1 MATIEEACTA
11 IKSRLVLIG
20 TAKDADIYSSIRSAI
35 KLLQRKRYWFLRKT
49 SDVTLSVGADSVSVP
64 TDFAMMESADLVYSG
79 RRYSDK
85 QGFILLEYTKLKD
98 KYFSTGS
105 AANGQPSACALV
117 NTTLWLSHLAEV
129 AGTLKFTY
137 YCKDIAL
144 PTAAS
149 DTSVWLGDDGYDA
162 VVSLAQ
168 YIYEKEYLQR
178 PDADPSSAL
187 GYQTRLDEN
196 HTFYERGAY

>member
-1 MATIEEACTA
+1 MATIDEACTA
-11 IKSRLVLIG
+11 IKSRLVISG
-20 TAKDADIYSSIRSAI
+20 TAKDSDIYSSIRSAI
-35 KLLQRKRYWFLRKT
+35 KLLQRKRYWFLRKMD
-49 SDVTLSVGADSVSVP
+49 DVTLSVGADSVSVP
-64 TDFAMMESADLVYSG
+64 TDFSMMESVDLVYNS

-85 QGFILLEYTKLKD
+85 RGFDLLEYTKLKD

-105 AANGQPSACALV
+105 AADGQPSACALV
-117 NTTLWLSHLAEV
+117 NNTLWLSHLAEV

-137 YCKDIAL
+137 YRKDITL

-187 GYQTRLDEN
+187 GYQTRLDET

>member
-1 MATIEEACTA
+1 
-11 IKSRLVLIG
+11 
-20 TAKDADIYSSIRSAI
+20 
-35 KLLQRKRYWFLRKT
+35 
-49 SDVTLSVGADSVSVP
+49 
-64 TDFAMMESADLVYSG
+64 
-79 RRYSDK
+79 
-85 QGFILLEYTKLKD
+85 
-98 KYFSTGS
+98 
-105 AANGQPSACALV
+105 
-117 NTTLWLSHLAEV
+117 LAEV

-137 YCKDIAL
+137 YCKDASL
-144 PTAAS
+144 PTAANQ
-149 DTSVWLGDDGYDA
+149 TSVWLGDDGYDA